1 MSMQPI
7 FFQTFLS
14 LYTGS
19 NSYLNEL
26 ESLEILIY
34 SHIHGI
40 NSHVV
45 KEERGRGLIYP
56 ILFRGKEWGIQRSAQ
71 KGAYLRR
78 RNVNFENRGISKF
91 LFVSV
96 ISVIFYWFSE
106 LLHSWPSYVKINFWI
121 FESIVCC
128 IWQFLHVLWVSWVVI
143 KEWESPHAQISSL
156 EMPQNFTKVKIS
168 CHLRWSLYEEYT
180 NKELITYDVQ

>member
-1 MSMQPI
+1 MEPI

-14 LYTGS
+14 LYTSS

-34 SHIHGI
+34 SHTHGM
-40 NSHVV
+40 NSRVV
-45 KEERGRGLIYP
+45 MEETERELIYP

-78 RNVNFENRGISKF
+78 WNVNFEKRGISKF

-96 ISVIFYWFSE
+96 ISVIFYWFFE
-106 LLHSWPSYVKINFWI
+106 LLHSWPSYVKTNFWI
-121 FESIVCC
+121 FEFLNQLSIAYDSFCMC
-128 IWQFLHVLWVSWVVI
+128 YEYF
-143 KEWESPHAQISSL
+143 EW
-156 EMPQNFTKVKIS
+156 
-168 CHLRWSLYEEYT
+168 
-180 NKELITYDVQ
+180 